1 MTLMLALLLSAA
13 PSVDTAALREQA
25 RTLTLAGRW
34 TDALKALDSAKMK
47 VPPGETATLAF
58 IATERGRVLADS
70 NFFHKDDPAPAL
82 AALQEGER
90 LARTAGDELVLSEA
104 RMQLARID
112 YSAAFETKDW
122 KKPRAAFESVLAV
135 REKLGDPKGISETL
149 FYLGLTYEQDGQP
162 DAAFER
168 YTKSLAI
175 AEKERDIILQSYV
188 RRHMGGIQEER
199 GELDAARQNIDLEV
213 ELRRKGGF
221 LVGVPF
227 ALRHKADFVAAHG
240 PGKAGREV
248 RQHAGALPR
257 ANGPLAPRPREWRCE
272 EGPHLRRA
280 GRRDGETVRRALR
293 RRGSGETP
301 RRRAARLPGRTFV
314 SLGLGL
320 VQGSSSFSEAA
331 SL

>member
-13 PSVDTAALREQA
+13 ASVDTAALREQA

-34 TDALKALDSAKMK
+34 TDALKALDSAKAK

-82 AALQEGER
+82 AALEEGER

-135 REKLGDPKGISETL
+135 REKLGDSRGISETL

-162 DAAFER
+162 DPAFER

-175 AEKERDIILQSYV
+175 AEKDKNIILESYV
-188 RRHMGGIQEER
+188 RRHMAGIQEER
-199 GELDAARQNIDLEV
+199 GELDAARKNIDLEV

-240 PGKAGREV
+240 PGKAEAVRLLEEAAAEAAEV
-248 RQHAGALPR
+248 RQHARPLPR
-257 ANGPLAPRPREWRCE
+257 ADGPLAPRPRERRCE
-272 EGPHLRRA
+272 EGPGLCRA

-293 RRGSGETP
+293 RGGGREAPRGGEEV
-301 RRRAARLPGRTFV
+301 REVEMLKC
-314 SLGLGL
+314 
-320 VQGSSSFSEAA
+320 
-331 SL
+331 

>member
-34 TDALKALDSAKMK
+34 TDALKALDSAKAK

-240 PGKAGREV
+240 PGKAEAV
-248 RQHAGALPR
+248 RL
-257 ANGPLAPRPREWRCE
+257 LE
-272 EGPHLRRA
+272 
-280 GRRDGETVRRALR
+280 
-293 RRGSGETP
+293 
-301 RRRAARLPGRTFV
+301 
-314 SLGLGL
+314 
-320 VQGSSSFSEAA
+320 EAA
-331 SL
+331 SLAGKCGSTRALYLVRTDLSRLALESGDAKKALAYAEQAVATAKQFGAPSAVAEAEKHLAAAQRGSPPASSTR

>member
-13 PSVDTAALREQA
+13 ASVDSAALREQA

-34 TDALKALDSAKMK
+34 TDALRALDAAKAK

-70 NFFHKDDPAPAL
+70 NFFHKDDPGPAR
-82 AALQEGER
+82 AALEEGER
-90 LARTAGDELVLSEA
+90 LAKTAGDELVLSEA
-104 RMQLARID
+104 RMQLARLD
-112 YSAAFETKDW
+112 YAASFETKDW

-135 REKLGDPKGISETL
+135 REKLGDQRGISETL

-162 DAAFER
+162 DPAFER

-175 AEKERDIILQSYV
+175 AEKEKNIILESYA
-188 RRHMGGIQEER
+188 RRHIAGIQEER
-199 GELDAARQNIDLEV
+199 GELDAARKNIDLEV

-240 PGKAGREV
+240 PGKAEAV
-248 RQHAGALPR
+248 RLLEEAVAEAQKCGSTRGLYLVRTDLSRLALESGDAKKALAYAEQAVATAKQFGAPS
-257 ANGPLAPRPREWRCE
+257 AVAEAEKHLA
-272 EGPHLRRA
+272 A
-280 GRRDGETVRRALR
+280 AQ
-293 RRGSGETP
+293 RGAP
-301 RRRAARLPGRTFV
+301 AAPSTH
-314 SLGLGL
+314 
-320 VQGSSSFSEAA
+320 
-331 SL
+331 

>member
-13 PSVDTAALREQA
+13 ASVDTAALREQA

-34 TDALKALDSAKMK
+34 TDALKALDSAKAK
-47 VPPGETATLAF
+47 IPPGETASLAF

-70 NFFHKDDPAPAL
+70 NFFHKDDPAPAR
-82 AALQEGER
+82 AALEEGER

-104 RMQLARID
+104 RMQLARLD
-112 YSAAFETKDW
+112 YAASFETKDW

-135 REKLGDPKGISETL
+135 REKLGDPRGISETL

-162 DAAFER
+162 DPAYER

-175 AEKERDIILQSYV
+175 AEKDKNIILESYV
-188 RRHMGGIQEER
+188 RRHMAGIQEER
-199 GELDAARQNIDLEV
+199 GELDAARKNIDLEV

-240 PGKAGREV
+240 PGKAEAV
-248 RQHAGALPR
+248 RL
-257 ANGPLAPRPREWRCE
+257 LE
-272 EGPHLRRA
+272 
-280 GRRDGETVRRALR
+280 
-293 RRGSGETP
+293 
-301 RRRAARLPGRTFV
+301 
-314 SLGLGL
+314 
-320 VQGSSSFSEAA
+320 EAA
-331 SL
+331 AEAQKCGSTRGLYLVRTDLSRLALESGDAKKALAYAEQAVATAKQFGAPSAVAEAEKHLAAAKRG